1 VRATVG
7 DKMDERGYQTI
18 PALMLKDTEYA
29 DLLHGKNDIYTMQE
43 ALQMCDAIEEVIN
56 VWKEGLDAF
65 GLTSQEE
72 CSSEAMGA
80 IILMRMAFFDLKK
93 PLPEVPRKEA
103 DELIKG
109 LGKVFLPLARS
120 YSKTPMLAQWYVGLP
135 IRVAETYNRL
145 RGQR

>member
-1 VRATVG
+1 
-7 DKMDERGYQTI
+7 MDERGYQTI
-18 PALMLKDTEYA
+18 PALMLKHTEYA

-65 GLTSQEE
+65 GFSSQEE

-80 IILMRMAFFDLKK
+80 IILMRMAFFDLKNA
-93 PLPEVPRKEA
+93 LPEVPRNEA
-103 DELIKG
+103 DELIIK
-109 LGKVFLPLARS
+109 LGEAFLPLARS
-120 YSKTPMLAQWYVGLP
+120 YSKTPMLGQWYAGLP